1 MYTVAVLCVCV
12 YSRGARR
19 RNFAEGFSG
28 VRARSRGMVYVY
40 ERSRRVPASAATAAE
55 CDPRGKRIKLPPR
68 REQRT
73 IRRAIREGGVQ
84 VTERDGGE
92 GEIARRNEPDIGEV
106 SSAGC
111 GFFIRRFFSFLFF
124 SFRISFLPESTFR
137 NVPTWRRRDFRLIA
151 VN

>member
-1 MYTVAVLCVCV
+1 MYTVAVLCV
-12 YSRGARR
+12 YSRGAWR

-40 ERSRRVPASAATAAE
+40 ARPRRVPASMAAAE

-73 IRRAIREGGVQ
+73 IRRAIREGGVE
-84 VTERDGGE
+84 VTVRHGVREELRAE
-92 GEIARRNEPDIGEV
+92 TNRILARCRPRG
-106 SSAGC
+106 AG
-111 GFFIRRFFSFLFF
+111 FLYPVFSLLFF
-124 SFRISFLPESTFR
+124 SSRISFLPESTFR
-137 NVPTWRRRDFRLIA
+137 NVLTWRRRDFRLIA